1 MIKTKTE
8 EVRAFIKGLIK
19 SDMPTEDIDKHQKM
33 LETLDEIDKD
43 EESYNKEINSCKD
56 KIVSLIKAEG
66 SANPPQ
72 ENEGDK
78 KPRSLEEIAKSMT
91 NGGK

>member
-1 MIKTKTE
+1 MIKSKTE
-8 EVRAFIKGLIK
+8 EVRAFIKGLINPNM
-19 SDMPTEDIDKHQKM
+19 SSEEIDKHQAILNK
-33 LETLDEIDKD
+33 LDEIDKD
-43 EESYNKEINSCKD
+43 EDSYNKEINSCKD
-56 KIVSLIKAEG
+56 KIVSLIKSEG

-78 KPRSLEEIAKSMT
+78 KPRSLEEIAKSIS